1 MVKKLLYGIGFLFLV
16 SLAGTIFVVRSL
28 VKDAEEGKRILVQQE
43 LKIRSLE
50 KGTPWMDRYLKV
62 VEHLSVV
69 GAGKMSSR
77 EIVDVAQVICEECAA
92 NKEIGLTE
100 DKIFALIE
108 MESGFDPKA
117 LSVANAY
124 GLTQCLEYVFDLY
137 LPSMG
142 FPKFSKHL
150 AYNPVINAKVGIE
163 ELKRLRRMWL
173 SEGIDSWEVA
183 FTSYYWGERAT
194 WSIIAGRR
202 EKPDFDY
209 GKGVIRLMEKWREKL

>member
-1 MVKKLLYGIGFLFLV
+1 MIRKLLVAVTSIFLV
-16 SLAGTIFVVRSL
+16 SFVATIFVVRSVVYDL
-28 VKDAEEGKRILVQQE
+28 REARRILVQQE
-43 LKIRSLE
+43 LRVISLE

-62 VEHLSVV
+62 VEHLSLV

-92 NKEIGLTE
+92 NKEIGMTE

-124 GLTQCLEYVFDLY
+124 GLTQCLEATFDLH
-137 LPSMG
+137 LPAMG

-150 AYNPVINAKVGIE
+150 AYNPVVNTKVGIE
-163 ELKRLRRMWL
+163 ELKRLRRAWL
-173 SEGIDSWEVA
+173 SEGIDSWEIA
-183 FTSYYWGERAT
+183 FTSFYWGERAT
-194 WSIIAGRR
+194 WNIIAGKK
-202 EKPDFDY
+202 EKPSLDY
-209 GKGVIRLMEKWREKL
+209 GRGVMRLTNKWRERL